1 MPWQPSTTLPVV
13 TIWAALAAYAVAEL
27 GRAHVVPGL
36 GHRSVR
42 GIWSCACLLY
52 LAHVASAFQFWH
64 SWSHAAA
71 YAHTATQ
78 VAAVV
83 GLNWG
88 GGIYANYAFTAL
100 WLVEVA
106 WWWAAPVSYEMRP
119 KGVVFTVRAIFLF
132 MIVNGAVVFVAG
144 PMRWVGAGLVAAL
157 LVAWLR
163 APRPQPA
170 QR

>member
-1 MPWQPSTTLPVV
+1 MAWSPSTILPVV
-13 TIWAALAAYAVAEL
+13 TIWAALAAYTIAEL
-27 GRAHVVPGL
+27 GRVHVGPVRG
-36 GHRSVR
+36 RQSVR

-64 SWSHAAA
+64 GWSHAEAC
-71 YAHTATQ
+71 AHTATQ

-106 WWWAAPVSYEMRP
+106 WWWAAPVSYENRP
-119 KGVVFTVRAIFLF
+119 SGVIFTVRAIFLF
-132 MIVNGAVVFVAG
+132 MIVNGAVVFVTG
-144 PMRWVGAGLVAAL
+144 SMRWVGAGLVAAL
-157 LVAWLR
+157 LVAWR
-163 APRPQPA
+163 RGPRPQLA
-170 QR
+170 QP

>member
-1 MPWQPSTTLPVV
+1 MPWQPSTDP
-13 TIWAALAAYAVAEL
+13 ASCDDL
-27 GRAHVVPGL
+27 GRPGRL
-36 GHRSVR
+36 CGRRAGSGARRARSR
-42 GIWSCACLLY
+42 SPECPGIWSCACLLY
-52 LAHVASAFQFWH
+52 LAHVASAFHFWH
-64 SWSHAAA
+64 GWSHAAA

-119 KGVVFTVRAIFLF
+119 KGGCLHRSSHLPVHDRQRGRRVC
-132 MIVNGAVVFVAG
+132 GG
-144 PMRWVGAGLVAAL
+144 PMRWVGVGLVAAL

-163 APRPQPA
+163 SPRPQPA